1 MIIKKGMRTT
11 FEYFP
16 MNMGE
21 FIKNCCLDDT
31 CTLRLCEGENSAVIS
46 VEDAVKQGILN
57 MRPRMYKALTGC
69 KKREICILLM
79 KSHNS
84 MVRVIT
90 YGDVMPWFN
99 KLLNCQYKS
108 VCLNAGI
115 RASDTAFDLPLLVIL
130 ETGKDKVLSWMFG
143 VLSRN
148 PVTGGC
154 ILHEYKMTKDSIG
167 K

>member
-1 MIIKKGMRTT
+1 MIPT
-11 FEYFP
+11 FEYYP

-21 FIKNCCLDDT
+21 FIKNCGLDDK
-31 CTLRLCEGENSAVIS
+31 CILMLSKGENCAIIR

-69 KKREICILLM
+69 KKREIYIFLL

-84 MVRVIT
+84 MVQVLT
-90 YGDVMPWFN
+90 YGDVMPEIN
-99 KLLNCQYKS
+99 RLLNLKYKS

-115 RASDTAFDLPLLVIL
+115 RASDTSFDLPLMAICD
-130 ETGKDKVLSWMFG
+130 TGKDKVIRWMIG

-148 PVTGGC
+148 PVNGGC
-154 ILHEYKMTKDSIG
+154 ILHEYQIKKG
-167 K
+167 